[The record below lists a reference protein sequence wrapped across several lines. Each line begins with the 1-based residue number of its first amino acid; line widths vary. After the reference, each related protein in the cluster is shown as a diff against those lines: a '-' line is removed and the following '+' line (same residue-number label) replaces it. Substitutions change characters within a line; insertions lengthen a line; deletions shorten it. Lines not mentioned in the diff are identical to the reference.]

1 MSKFLEKLEEFVPH
15 LVSAILIFVTGYF
28 ATRLVL
34 KLMAKGLNIRRIDTT
49 IHKFLM
55 SIVHVLMLT
64 IVVVMTL
71 SALQV
76 PMSSIIT
83 TIGAAGLAIG
93 LALQNSLSNV
103 AGGFIILFSKPFKCG
118 DYVSIDGVEGTVES
132 ISILYTRLLT
142 IDNSS
147 INIPNG
153 NAAKTTIINY
163 TSEENRRLEL
173 KFSISYDDDHHKAMD
188 IIRNII
194 AEEDKV
200 EHSPDE
206 PMIAVC
212 EHGANA
218 VVIITRFW
226 IPTENYWEIRFRIL
240 ERVKEEFD
248 KNGITIPYKQLDI
261 HNVHTN
267 DNS

>member
-1 MSKFLEKLEEFVPH
+1 MY
-15 LVSAILIFVTGYF
+15 GY
-28 ATRLVL
+28 
-34 KLMAKGLNIRRIDTT
+34 
-49 IHKFLM
+49 
-55 SIVHVLMLT
+55 
-64 IVVVMTL
+64 VVVNKPEL
-71 SALQV
+71 KFREFDVYRSYYCGLCRSLGEAYG
-76 PMSSIIT
+76 I
-83 TIGAAGLAIG
+83 AG
-93 LALQNSLSNV
+93 
-103 AGGFIILFSKPFKCG
+103 
-118 DYVSIDGVEGTVES
+118 
-132 ISILYTRLLT
+132 
-142 IDNSS
+142 
-147 INIPNG
+147 
-153 NAAKTTIINY
+153 
-163 TSEENRRLEL
+163 